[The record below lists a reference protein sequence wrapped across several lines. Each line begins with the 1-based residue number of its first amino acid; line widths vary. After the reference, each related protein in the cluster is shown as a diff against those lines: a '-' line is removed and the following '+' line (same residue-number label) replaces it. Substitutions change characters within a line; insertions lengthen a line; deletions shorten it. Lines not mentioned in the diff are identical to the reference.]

1 MITTVTPNPCIDKT
15 LSVEGFSIERTNRA
29 EVLRVEVGGKG
40 INVARA
46 VNALGGESL
55 CTGFDFSDASP
66 SFLARSLM
74 GEGIV
79 QEFLTLPGS
88 LRVCTKLFD
97 CSNSCMIEINERGG
111 SVSDSDRAAL
121 LELVAQAAARSSFLV
136 LSGSLPAGLGSD
148 FYAACI
154 RTVRASGA
162 SARVVVDAEGESL
175 RQALEERPF
184 LIKPNEKEFAD
195 TFGVAAELPAI
206 DQKAAELIA
215 AGRAEMICVS
225 LGERGAY
232 LADRDGACFCPP
244 ARVTVR
250 SLQAAGD
257 SMVAGICLALEQG
270 QDLLQVLACGT
281 AAAAATVS
289 RLGTEVGSRADFEA
303 ILPTLSPSRLR

>member
-15 LSVEGFSIERTNRA
+15 LSVEGFSTERTNRA

-74 GEGIV
+74 GEGIA

-97 CSNSCMIEINERGG
+97 RSDSRMIEINERGG

-121 LELVAQAAARSSFLV
+121 LDLVVQAAARSSFLV

-154 RTVRASGA
+154 RAVRASGA

-215 AGRAEMICVS
+215 ADRAEMIV
-225 LGERGAY
+225 
-232 LADRDGACFCPP
+232 P
-244 ARVTVR
+244 
-250 SLQAAGD
+250 
-257 SMVAGICLALEQG
+257 
-270 QDLLQVLACGT
+270 
-281 AAAAATVS
+281 
-289 RLGTEVGSRADFEA
+289 
-303 ILPTLSPSRLR
+303 SPS